1 MEEILKSSLIKG
13 LVFSAFDQF
22 GPQPKYMFPDVIDD
36 DELKE
41 LKKKGEKTS
50 RLTLRDYIQISI
62 KNLSLLLGDKA
73 LTDEEYITTR
83 DHFGILPYPDF
94 NLTSLTY
101 FRFIKTEVHERVTP
115 SAFSIL
121 VDENRRSFLYSNV
134 NRIKPLVTEFFKKL
148 EKLIQKGY
156 RPQEEVQHIFR
167 DLLMELID
175 LEKRPFAPVTSQRKM
190 KILFAGLDNSGKTSF
205 LFSID
210 RKYSKL
216 IGLKPTRGV
225 NVNSIEALGAT
236 IFLWD
241 LGGQLGFR
249 ETYLN
254 KSQIYLYEA
263 DLLFYFIDIRNPE
276 RYEESMKY
284 LNDILERIKT
294 FEQKTPI
301 IFILTKGDPDIIE
314 TDELQENLKIIK
326 QKLEENN
333 LNGEVEYYITSIFS
347 IFSILRAFS
356 SGISQLSPNK
366 ELINF
371 NLTNLA
377 MGADIYLALFLNA
390 DGLVLADYY
399 SQEAIILTELP
410 QSVVDES
417 DEENIRNVFE
427 VTAPQFAVLHKIFSK
442 FRTLE
447 QEEAIFKIA
456 ESIILLKKVMISEQT
471 MFLLFLMDDEEKRE
485 KVNQLL
491 PDFIMKTSD
500 LLLRYIS

>member
-1 MEEILKSSLIKG
+1 
-13 LVFSAFDQF
+13 
-22 GPQPKYMFPDVIDD
+22 MFPDIIDD

-41 LKKKGEKTS
+41 LKKKGEKTF
-50 RLTLRDYIQISI
+50 RLSLRDYVQISI

-73 LTDEEYITTR
+73 LTDEEYITSR

-101 FRFIKTEVHERVTP
+101 FRFVKTDFHDRPTP

-121 VDENRRSFLYSNV
+121 VDENRRSYLYSNV
-134 NRIKPLVTEFFKKL
+134 NRIKPLVSEFFKKF
-148 EKLIQKGY
+148 EKAIKEEY
-156 RPQEEVQHIFR
+156 KPREEVQHLFR

-205 LFSID
+205 LLSID

-225 NVNSIEALGAT
+225 SVNSIEALGAT

-241 LGGQLGFR
+241 LGGQIGFR

-263 DLLFYFIDIRNPE
+263 DLLFYFIDIRATE
-276 RYEESMKY
+276 RFEESMNY
-284 LNDILERIKT
+284 LNDILERIKS

-301 IFILTKGDPDIIE
+301 IFILSKGDPDIVE
-314 TDELQENLKIIK
+314 TDEIKQNIKNIK
-326 QKLEENN
+326 QKLEEIN
-333 LNGEVEYYITSIFS
+333 LNGEIEFYVTSIFS

-377 MGADIYLALFLNA
+377 MGADIYLALLLNV

-399 SQEAIILTELP
+399 SSEAISLTELP
-410 QSVVDES
+410 QSGVVETE
-417 DEENIRNVFE
+417 EENLRNVFE

-447 QEEAIFKIA
+447 QDEAIFQIA
-456 ESIILLKKVMISEQT
+456 ESVILLKKVMISEQA
-471 MFLLFLMDDEEKRE
+471 MFILFLMDKEEKRE
-485 KVNQLL
+485 KVNELL
-491 PDFIMKTSD
+491 PDFLKKTSD